1 MSDAEP
7 PAVLASDAERE
18 HTTNVLREA
27 AVEGRL
33 TLDEF
38 SQRVERALAARTRNE
53 LEAVTADLPVPAT
66 PTVPTPVTASSTP
79 ASPAP
84 ASRVRGAV
92 RWSVAILSGVV
103 RKGRWRLDADSWAV
117 ALLGGCV
124 IDLRGAVISA
134 PVSTINVFT
143 FWGGVEIIVPE
154 GVEVEVG
161 NDIPL
166 MGGMTVNLSGPTPGP
181 GAPVIRINA
190 VNVMAGTS
198 VKDCPARDD
207 APPQLGPDASARS
220 QLKAERRRYKEA
232 RRRLRG
238 R

>member
-66 PTVPTPVTASSTP
+66 PTVPAPVTASARP
-79 ASPAP
+79 GPVA
-84 ASRVRGAV
+84 RVTGAV

-103 RKGRWRLDADSWAV
+103 RKGRWRLDAESWAV
-117 ALLGGCV
+117 AILGGCV

-143 FWGGVEIIVPE
+143 FWGGVEVIVPE
-154 GVEVEVG
+154 GVEVEVN
-161 NDIPL
+161 NDIPI
-166 MGGMTVNLSGPTPGP
+166 MGGMTVKLSGPPPGP

-190 VNVMAGTS
+190 VNIMAGTS
-198 VKDCPARDD
+198 VRDSPD
-207 APPQLGPDASARS
+207 GDRDQAPPQLTPDPSARA